1 MTSERLHAKPDFRQ
15 LLGELTTGGVVIVD
29 RFPGRD
35 DEQVAF
41 RTLLQLDGDVLLA
54 IHADA
59 LARPDFAEL
68 LAQHQA
74 HVCKVLDA
82 KGQRLKRLSTG
93 FGVAVGVLGLG
104 AGASFGGLAADLQSL
119 SVEWAIAAASS
130 VGGVLLWAWRRALGE
145 VGLRL
150 LLRRWAFARLRRLP
164 AKL

>member
-1 MTSERLHAKPDFRQ
+1 MTTEPDFRQ

-29 RFPGRD
+29 RFPDRD

-41 RTLLQLDGDVLLA
+41 RTLLQLDGDVLLT

-59 LARPDFAEL
+59 LARPDFADL

-82 KGQRLKRLSTG
+82 KGLRLRRLSTG

-104 AGASFGGLAADLQSL
+104 LGAGASVGGLAADLQSL

-130 VGGVLLWAWRRALGE
+130 VGGVLLWAWRRALGD

-150 LLRRWAFARLRRLP
+150 LLRRWAFARLRRPP